1 VVSQG
6 DGKFDILDPTTNR
19 LTKAVA
25 VGKLPHWF
33 ALDAKGNTAWVTNEG
48 SNDLSVVDIN
58 TGTVI
63 ATIPVGNAPRKI
75 VMQQQLVTSGRDA
88 LKTMISGFAFAPI
101 LTVKAG
107 QTIIWTNNDAVPH
120 TVTSDAGLWDSGDIN
135 PGQSYELTFAKPG
148 TYSYH
153 CMHHPY
159 MKGVVNV
166 ST

>member
-1 VVSQG
+1 
-6 DGKFDILDPTTNR
+6 
-19 LTKAVA
+19 
-25 VGKLPHWF
+25 
-33 ALDAKGNTAWVTNEG
+33 
-48 SNDLSVVDIN
+48 
-58 TGTVI
+58 
-63 ATIPVGNAPRKI
+63 NAPRKI

-135 PGQSYELTFAKPG
+135 PGQSYELTLTKPG

-159 MKGVVNV
+159 VKGEGIV
-166 ST
+166 TT